1 MVNDP
6 IEYAESWSFKS
17 KNVAENFDQHVTQSV
32 PLYNEIQRM
41 VTEMSTYFIR
51 DGDVVLDIGAS
62 TGTTTRSIDINNDR
76 KHIQYI
82 AIDESQ
88 EMVDV
93 CNRNL
98 NEFISKFNNTEVICA
113 DLNQGMPSI
122 KTSGEYSFVIS
133 LFTLQFL
140 KKEKRLNVLRDICRN
155 IRDGGAIVFVEKV
168 LANDAHFNEMMIDL
182 YHDMKLRNGLTAE
195 NNQKKSKSLRGVM
208 TPIALEENR
217 RLLVSA
223 GFNRVDLFFKWYNF
237 AGFIATK

>member
-62 TGTTTRSIDINNDR
+62 TGTTIRSIDINNDR

-133 LFTLQFL
+133 
-140 KKEKRLNVLRDICRN
+140 
-155 IRDGGAIVFVEKV
+155 
-168 LANDAHFNEMMIDL
+168 
-182 YHDMKLRNGLTAE
+182 E
-195 NNQKKSKSLRGVM
+195 NLPLSYINSTVPAPS
-208 TPIALEENR
+208 
-217 RLLVSA
+217 
-223 GFNRVDLFFKWYNF
+223 
-237 AGFIATK
+237 